1 MNSVHIDS
9 NLNEEKRREALYQG
23 DLFTNTPNLATEN
36 FCKFASGLIRDAF
49 DMLDPETAQ
58 WKMPVEQYVEVLKIL
73 KPKFIHHPESKQF
86 IQHIL
91 LQSGCDL
98 NKTYFDVPR
107 LRTSTSDNYLTSG
120 IAYAFHPHRDT
131 WYSAPM
137 NQINWWMPIYEIESG
152 NCLAL
157 HPTYWDKPVKNSS
170 DKFYYGEWKKDSRKN
185 SAANIKEDKREQP
198 GPKEPIAIDSQLRIV
213 CRPGGMILFSGAHLH
228 SSVPNVTGKTR
239 YSIDFRTIHYD
250 DLAEG
255 RGAPNIDTN
264 CKDLTLGDF
273 LRASDFSH
281 LPEEF
286 INNFQSGKL
295 EEAGN
300 S

>member
-23 DLFTNTPNLATEN
+23 DLFTSTPNLATEN
-36 FCKFASGLIRDAF
+36 FCKFASSLIRDAF
-49 DMLDPETAQ
+49 DALDPETAQ
-58 WKMPVEQYVEVLKIL
+58 WKMPVEQYVEILKVLKS
-73 KPKFIHHPESKQF
+73 KFIHHPESKQF

-137 NQINWWMPIYEIESG
+137 SQINWWMPIYEIESG
-152 NCLAL
+152 NCLAI
-157 HPTYWDKPVKNSS
+157 HPSYWHKPVKNSS
-170 DKFYYGEWKKDSRKN
+170 DKFCYDEWKKDSRKN

-198 GPKEPIAIDSQLRIV
+198 GPKEPIEMDSQLRIV

-250 DLAEG
+250 DLEEG

-281 LPEEF
+281 LPEGF
-286 INNFQSGKL
+286 VNSFQSGKL